1 MLGEIIKT
9 LRKQNNLSQSDFAT
23 AMGYSRPLIANWE
36 RNERDPD
43 TQALL
48 KIANYFNVSLDYL
61 LGREDYY
68 GNPYYKN
75 SNLSKSTPN
84 SLPNDEQLL
93 LDYYRRL
100 APKNKTMLFNLMKNI
115 FEEARDLPTEQAAS
129 WIGTVN

>member
-1 MLGEIIKT
+1 MLGEIIKN
-9 LRKQNNLSQSDFAT
+9 LRKQNNISQSDFAT

-75 SNLSKSTPN
+75 SNSPKSTPN
-84 SLPNDEQLL
+84 SLPYDEQLL

-115 FEEARDLPTEQAAS
+115 FEEARDLPTEQVAS